1 MYAYVL
7 NSSIFFKKLISI
19 NKLCP
24 QSGLKHSAVHFKGIG
39 MKFKRFFRFFVK
51 ILLKN
56 DISMRK
62 LCPQSGIKQSVVHFK
77 GIGMKFKRL
86 FFDFFCQNIVET

>member
-1 MYAYVL
+1 
-7 NSSIFFKKLISI
+7 
-19 NKLCP
+19 
-24 QSGLKHSAVHFKGIG
+24 

-62 LCPQSGIKQSVVHFK
+62 LCPQSGLKHSVVHFK

-86 FFDFFCQNIVET
+86 FFDFFCQNIVEK